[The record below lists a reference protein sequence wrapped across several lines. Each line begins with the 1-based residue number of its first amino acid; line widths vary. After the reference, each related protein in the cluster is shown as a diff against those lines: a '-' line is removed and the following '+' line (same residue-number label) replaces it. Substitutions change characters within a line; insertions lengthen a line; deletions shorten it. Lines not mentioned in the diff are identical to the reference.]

1 MMGQRPGAQDKLF
14 YSFSLDDH
22 VPQNHLLRGIDQV
35 LDLREL
41 RAQLAPFYSHT
52 GRPSIDPELILR
64 MLIVGYCFGIRSERR
79 LCEEIHLNFAYRW
92 FCGLELDEPV
102 PNHSTFSK
110 NRHGRFRESDTCRG
124 LFETVLRRCMSEG
137 LVGGEGFAADASFIR
152 ADANRSRG
160 VLKDQVPEWEEPS
173 RAVREYLDGL
183 EKSNP
188 VAEEDDAPTSPGR
201 NVSLTD
207 PAAHWTAA
215 PGGPPQY
222 AYSTNYL
229 IDLDAGII
237 VDVEATPANR
247 TQEVQST
254 KAMIDRVEQRFGMK
268 PRRLVGDTAYGTAEM
283 LSWMVKEKR
292 IAPHVP
298 VWDRTER
305 KDGSLSVS
313 DFVWKGESDEY
324 RCPEGFALR
333 SERRN
338 FQQPRDHITKEGTI
352 IYRSSQHDCAGCALK
367 QSCCP
372 NTPIRKI
379 ARSVHED
386 ARDVGR
392 AIAKTPE
399 YARSKRQ
406 RKKVEMLFA
415 HLKRILKLDR
425 LRLRGLSGARD
436 EFLLAATAQNLRRM
450 AKRLMQTKQR
460 SFAPA

>member
-1 MMGQRPGAQDKLF
+1 
-14 YSFSLDDH
+14 
-22 VPQNHLLRGIDQV
+22 
-35 LDLREL
+35 
-41 RAQLAPFYSHT
+41 
-52 GRPSIDPELILR
+52 
-64 MLIVGYCFGIRSERR
+64 
-79 LCEEIHLNFAYRW
+79 
-92 FCGLELDEPV
+92 
-102 PNHSTFSK
+102 
-110 NRHGRFRESDTCRG
+110 
-124 LFETVLRRCMSEG
+124 MSEG

-152 ADANRSRG
+152 ADANRTRG
-160 VLKDQVPEWEEPS
+160 VPKDQVPEWEEPS

-188 VAEEDDAPTSPGR
+188 VAEDDDAPTPPGR

-247 TQEVQST
+247 TQEVEST

-305 KDGSLSVS
+305 KDGSLSVG
-313 DFVWKGESDEY
+313 DFVWDGQSDEY
-324 RCPEGFALR
+324 RCPQGFALR

-338 FQQPRDHITKEGTI
+338 FKQPRDHVTKEGTI

-392 AIAKTPE
+392 AIAKTPD
-399 YARSKRQ
+399 YAQSKRQ

-450 AKRLMQTKQR
+450 AKRLLEAKQG
-460 SFAPA
+460 SFVPA